1 MGGSSRLLS
10 MKNLW
15 EQVKPCVLCENLQ
28 PHVTKKVFGDGS
40 VFAKVML
47 VGEGPG
53 EDEDASGHP
62 FVGEAGQLLTDIL
75 GMAGFPR
82 REELFIANTV
92 KCRCWSKKGVKVKNR
107 KPAQREILRCRPF
120 LAKQI
125 AIVQPKVIVGL
136 GGTAVA
142 ALKGVAPSSV
152 KSTLTAGLTE
162 KIDGRWCLWTY
173 HPSYPIYRGRD
184 VAIIEQMVSHLKKAK
199 ELSRG

>member
-1 MGGSSRLLS
+1 MGGSERLLK
-10 MKNLW
+10 MKELW
-15 EQVKPCVLCENLQ
+15 GQVQPCTLCENLQ
-28 PHVTKKVFGDGS
+28 EHVTKKVFGDGS

-62 FVGEAGQLLTDIL
+62 FVGEAGHLLTDIL
-75 GMAGFPR
+75 AMAGFPR

-92 KCRCWSKKGVKVKNR
+92 KCRCWSMKGVKLKNR
-107 KPAQREILRCRPF
+107 KPAQREILRCWPF

-125 AIVQPKVIVGL
+125 EIVQPKVIVGL

-152 KSTLTAGLTE
+152 KSTQTAGLTE

-184 VAIIEQMVSHLKKAK
+184 VAIIEQMIGHLKKAK
-199 ELSRG
+199 ELSCG